1 MVDTTQ
7 HQTGTLLEDDGPGQE
22 ETGGSSRLLRLPL
35 QLVAALGAIVFL
47 AVIVGLLAWQSYQ
60 TSQQALIQASSDTV
74 GYIRDAITEKAKGIL
89 RPAEAQLTFLARGSL
104 AEATTL
110 PERLQEVRGIAE
122 TLAQNPL
129 IDAVYA
135 GYPDG
140 EFVLF
145 RPLHNDLE
153 RQRFS
158 APAPARLLVQTITTG
173 NDHQMIGEYRFYD
186 DHSELIGA
194 RVQTDYRFDPRTRP
208 WYQAAVGKSETI
220 ITSPYVF
227 FTTTAIGI
235 TMARRASDG
244 GAIIGLD
251 AKLTSITDL
260 ISTLKITPSAEVALV
275 NRSGQLIAYRDVSKL
290 TVKNEDGNLRLA
302 TVDDLGNPL
311 LIRAGHFSF
320 SGSTMTWG
328 GMKAYGRIWQVIQSN
343 LAISDT
349 RQLKLLIAIPDDE
362 FFASARQLVLL
373 QLKIAALILLL
384 SIPLLWWMTK
394 KFVTPLR
401 RLADE
406 TAKIE
411 RFDFTADSKIRSH
424 IREVNDLGR
433 ALDRMRRTIRK
444 FLKIGKALAAERDFK
459 PLLDRVLQETIDI
472 VDSDGGAI
480 YMLDDDRNDIT
491 PEILRWRGKYV
502 DEEQNGLPPIPLNR
516 SGIVSEIAAAMQ
528 SSEIVVI
535 QRRLD
540 DHELDAL
547 GLRQMVD
554 TLNAY
559 RLALVV
565 VPLLDRNQAPLG
577 VLLLIKALGADAD
590 AQGWVV
596 EDRMLQLIH
605 AVSGSASVA
614 IQNKL
619 LLDAQRKLI
628 DSLIKLVA
636 GAIDAKSAYTGGHC
650 QRVPVL
656 TRMLAEA
663 AASQQ
668 AGPYRDFRL
677 TDDEWEALDI
687 AAWLH
692 DCGKVTTPEYVVDK
706 ATKLET
712 IYDRIHE
719 IRGRFEILK
728 RDAEIAYWRGI
739 AAGGE
744 EPSLR
749 TTMETEKRRL
759 DDDFTFVAMCNEG
772 GEFMEPAKIDRL
784 KAIAG
789 RRWVR
794 TISNRLGLS
803 YEEKARF
810 DRLPETPLPVEEPLL
825 ADRDDHIVELA
836 ERDIIP
842 ANNQWGFQ
850 LNAPKVKYNRGELY
864 NLCIARGTLTEEERY
879 RINDHIVQTIIMLN
893 SLPFPKHLKNV
904 PELAGG
910 HHEKMDGTGYPKRL
924 KGGEMSVV
932 ARIMA
937 IADVFE
943 ALTAADRPYKKAKK
957 LSEAVKIMGFMKKDH
972 HLDPDLMDLFLT
984 SGVWRDY
991 ATRFLMPDQI
1001 DEPDIATVVGMRPAA
1016 E

>member
-1 MVDTTQ
+1 MVDTTAS
-7 HQTGTLLEDDGPGQE
+7 LPSAPPSKERPSS
-22 ETGGSSRLLRLPL
+22 GSTPTPRRLLRLPL
-35 QLVAALGAIVFL
+35 QLVAALGAILFL
-47 AVIVGLLAWQSYQ
+47 ATIVALLAWQSYQ
-60 TSQQALIQASSDTV
+60 TSQEALIQASTDTV
-74 GYIRDAITEKAKGIL
+74 GYIRDSVTEKAKGIL
-89 RPAEAQLTFLARGSL
+89 KPAEAQLSFLTRGPL
-104 AEATTL
+104 ADATTL
-110 PERLQEVRGIAE
+110 PERLQEVRNIAE
-122 TLAQNPL
+122 TLDQNPL
-129 IDAVYA
+129 IDAIYA

-145 RPLHNDLE
+145 RPLHNEAD

-158 APAPARLLVQTITTG
+158 APEQAALLVQTITTG
-173 NDHQMIGEYRFYD
+173 NDHQMIGEHRFYD
-186 DHSELIGA
+186 GHGELVGA
-194 RVQTDYRFDPRTRP
+194 RTLSDYRFDPRSRP
-208 WYQAAVGKSETI
+208 WYQAAVDKSEMI

-227 FTTTAIGI
+227 FTTSQIGI
-235 TMARRASDG
+235 TLAKRARDG
-244 GAIIGLD
+244 GAVIGLD
-251 AKLTSITDL
+251 AKLTSITSL
-260 ISTLKITPSAEVALV
+260 IATLKITPSAEVALV
-275 NRSGQLIAYRDVSKL
+275 NRNAQLIAYRDVSKL
-290 TVKNEDGNLRLA
+290 IAKNEDGSLRLA

-311 LIRAGHFSF
+311 LIRAGHFAF
-320 SGSTMTWG
+320 NGSTMTWS
-328 GMKAYGRIWQVIQSN
+328 GMKAYGRVWQVIQSN
-343 LAISDT
+343 IAVSDT

-373 QLKIAALILLL
+373 QLKIAALIMLL
-384 SIPLLWWMTK
+384 SIPLVWWLTK
-394 KFVTPLR
+394 KLVTPLR

-406 TAKIE
+406 TAKIA
-411 RFDFTADSKIRSH
+411 RFDFTADTRIRSH

-444 FLKIGKALAAERDFK
+444 FLKIGRALAAERDFR
-459 PLLDRVLQETIDI
+459 PLLDRVLQETID
-472 VDSDGGAI
+472 VVESDGGAI
-480 YMLDDDRNDIT
+480 YMLDDEQGELV
-491 PEILRWRGKYV
+491 PEILRWLNNRV
-502 DEEQNGLPPIPLNR
+502 DEHESGLPPISLTQG
-516 SGIVSEIAAAMQ
+516 GIIAEIATAMRDN
-528 SSEIVVI
+528 EIIVI

-540 DHELDAL
+540 EEELVAL
-547 GLRQMVD
+547 GLREMVEA
-554 TLNAY
+554 TNAH
-559 RLALVV
+559 RLAVVV
-565 VPLLDRNQAPLG
+565 VPLLDRNQVPLG
-577 VLLLIKALGADAD
+577 VLLLVKALGATD
-590 AQGWVV
+590 QSWMV

-663 AASQQ
+663 AVAQQ

-677 TDDEWEALDI
+677 TDEEWEALDI

-719 IRGRFEILK
+719 VRGRFEILK
-728 RDAEIAYWRGI
+728 RDAEIAYWRGL
-739 AAGGE
+739 AGGGDE
-744 EPSLR
+744 VSLR
-749 TTMETEKRRL
+749 AEMDAKKRRL
-759 DDDFTFVAMCNEG
+759 DDDFAFVATCNEG
-772 GEFMEPAKIDRL
+772 GEFMEPAKIERL
-784 KAIAG
+784 KGIAA
-789 RRWVR
+789 RTWTR
-794 TISNRLGLS
+794 TISNRLGVS
-803 YEEKARF
+803 YEEKRRF
-810 DRLPETPLPVEEPLL
+810 DRLPEPALPVEEPLL
-825 ADRDDHIVELA
+825 ADRDDHIVELT

-850 LNAPKVKYNRGELY
+850 LNVPKVKYNRGELY

-893 SLPFPKHLKNV
+893 SLPFPKHLRNV

-924 KGGEMSVV
+924 KGAEMSVV

-991 ATRFLMPDQI
+991 AERFLLTEQI
-1001 DEPDIATVVGMRPAA
+1001 DEPDIGAVVGMRPAA

>member
-1 MVDTTQ
+1 MVDTMQ
-7 HQTGTLLEDDGPGQE
+7 SPDSSPLQMGEPGD
-22 ETGGSSRLLRLPL
+22 TRMDRSRKLLRLPL
-35 QLVAALGAIVFL
+35 QLVAALGAIAFL
-47 AVIVGLLAWQSYQ
+47 VIIVALLAWQSYQ
-60 TSQQALIQASSDTV
+60 TSQRALIQASTDTI
-74 GYIRDAITEKAKGIL
+74 GYIRDSVTEKAKGIL
-89 RPAEAQLTFLARGSL
+89 KPAEAQLGFLTRGPL
-104 AEATTL
+104 ADATTL
-110 PERLQEVRGIAE
+110 AERLQEIPVIAE
-122 TLAQNPL
+122 TLQQNPL
-129 IDAVYA
+129 IDAIYA

-140 EFVLF
+140 EFVLY
-145 RPLHNDLE
+145 RPLHNDAD
-153 RQRFS
+153 RRRFS
-158 APAPARLLVQTITTG
+158 APDQAALLVQSVTTG
-173 NDHQMIGEYRFYD
+173 NDHQMIGEYRVYD
-186 DHSELIGA
+186 EHNMLLSSTIEQG
-194 RVQTDYRFDPRTRP
+194 YRFDPRTRP
-208 WYQAAVGKSETI
+208 WYQAAADKADPI
-220 ITSPYVF
+220 ITAPYVF
-227 FTTTAIGI
+227 FTTQEIGI
-235 TMARRASDG
+235 TLARRTRNA
-244 GAIIGLD
+244 GAVIGLD
-251 AKLTSITDL
+251 AKLTSLATTIA
-260 ISTLKITPSAEVALV
+260 SLKITPSAEVALV
-275 NRSGQLIAYRDVSKL
+275 NKQAQLIAYRDLSKL
-290 TVKNEDGNLRLA
+290 IVKNQDGSLRLA

-311 LIRAGHFSF
+311 LIRAGHFAF
-320 SGSTMTWG
+320 GGSTMTWG

-343 LAISDT
+343 IAISDT
-349 RQLKLLIAIPDDE
+349 GQLKLLIAMPDDE

-373 QLKIAALILLL
+373 QLKIATLILVL
-384 SIPLLWWMTK
+384 SIPLIWWLTK
-394 KFVTPLR
+394 KLVTPLR

-406 TAKIE
+406 TAKIG
-411 RFDFTADSKIRSH
+411 RFDFTADTKIRSH

-459 PLLDRVLQETIDI
+459 PLLDRVLQETID
-472 VDSDGGAI
+472 VVESDGGAI
-480 YMLDDDRNDIT
+480 YMLDDEQNELV
-491 PEILRWRGKYV
+491 PEILRWGGSQV
-502 DEEQNGLPPIPLNR
+502 DEQEAGLPPISLTQA
-516 SGIVSEIAAAMQ
+516 GIVAEIATAMRD
-528 SSEIVVI
+528 SEIVVI
-535 QRRLD
+535 QRRLEED
-540 DHELDAL
+540 ELTAL
-547 GLRQMVD
+547 GLREMV
-554 TLNAY
+554 TALNAC
-559 RLALVV
+559 RLALVI
-565 VPLLDRNQAPLG
+565 VPLLDRNQVPLG
-577 VLLLIKALGADAD
+577 VLLLVKALGAEDPS
-590 AQGWVV
+590 WVV

-619 LLDAQRKLI
+619 LLDAQRELI

-663 AASQQ
+663 AVAQQ
-668 AGPYRDFRL
+668 AGPYRDFSL
-677 TDDEWEALDI
+677 TDEEWEALDI

-728 RDAEIAYWRGI
+728 RDAGIAYWRGL
-739 AAGGE
+739 ADGGDE
-744 EPSLR
+744 ASLR
-749 TTMETEKRRL
+749 ATMEAEKQRL
-759 DDDFTFVAMCNEG
+759 DDDFAFVAICNEG
-772 GEFMEPAKIDRL
+772 GEFMEPAKIERL
-784 KAIAG
+784 KAIAA
-789 RRWVR
+789 RSWTR
-794 TISNRLGLS
+794 TISNRLGVS

-810 DRLPETPLPVEEPLL
+810 NRLPEPSLPIEEPLL
-825 ADRDDHIVELA
+825 ADRDDHIIDLA

-842 ANNQWGFQ
+842 ANNQWGFH

-972 HLDPDLMDLFLT
+972 HLDPDLMDLFLA

-991 ATRFLMPDQI
+991 AERFLSAEQI
-1001 DEPDIATVVGMRPAA
+1001 DEPDIATVIGMRPAA